1 MPEGE
6 EHHRVPRPVER
17 RDPVRVRVG
26 VEHVRRPRVDLAPLH
41 HERAARVVA
50 ERKKERVADV
60 EPVAVRLTLEVSVDL
75 HAVER
80 EVGERLLAR
89 VVDPRLVAPHVLA
102 RDDLLGAERAR
113 PPDVE
118 RVVPVPPARRP
129 AAVHL
134 VRALLPLEE
143 VDDGRLDPR
152 QVRRRAHAH
161 HSMSGC
167 GKSTCR
173 RPTSTPITHLRC
185 ENIRAFFRGGA
196 ADMTRGELAF
206 GTAAAIFARYYEEG
220 GWDDARA
227 TIPYRE
233 FLAQFIRT
241 PGAPEDLR
249 SDRGRTAKDLYDET
263 ERVVWRRMLELRNAR
278 DSDSLVQNAAAL
290 RNFGTTGSLR
300 AFVGYVETLA
310 RLVDEEVVVVNAVED
325 NLVPL
330 SLEWAVGF
338 DGPQTLEA
346 FRDWSINLMEMALNR
361 MPNLPREYLKRNGR
375 QVIVRFPDDMVDRGY
390 RGAMD
395 TMARIQSDFARG
407 DMRLIRA
414 LSEAP
419 SLQLFGI
426 YLQALVD
433 RDRTERAA
441 PPAPR
446 TWPTLVP
453 IFGTQ
458 SIEGNFGWLNFPY
471 SDFGAGYESS
481 DSELGPSY
489 YRPNR
494 IGYSHWEYVG
504 PYADTFTFDDL
515 DAWRRRW
522 E

>member
-1 MPEGE
+1 
-6 EHHRVPRPVER
+6 
-17 RDPVRVRVG
+17 
-26 VEHVRRPRVDLAPLH
+26 
-41 HERAARVVA
+41 
-50 ERKKERVADV
+50 
-60 EPVAVRLTLEVSVDL
+60 
-75 HAVER
+75 
-80 EVGERLLAR
+80 
-89 VVDPRLVAPHVLA
+89 
-102 RDDLLGAERAR
+102 
-113 PPDVE
+113 
-118 RVVPVPPARRP
+118 
-129 AAVHL
+129 
-134 VRALLPLEE
+134 
-143 VDDGRLDPR
+143 
-152 QVRRRAHAH
+152 
-161 HSMSGC
+161 
-167 GKSTCR
+167 
-173 RPTSTPITHLRC
+173 
-185 ENIRAFFRGGA
+185 
-196 ADMTRGELAF
+196 MTRGELAF

-227 TIPYRE
+227 TIPLRE

-249 SDRGRTAKDLYDET
+249 SDRGRTARDLYDET